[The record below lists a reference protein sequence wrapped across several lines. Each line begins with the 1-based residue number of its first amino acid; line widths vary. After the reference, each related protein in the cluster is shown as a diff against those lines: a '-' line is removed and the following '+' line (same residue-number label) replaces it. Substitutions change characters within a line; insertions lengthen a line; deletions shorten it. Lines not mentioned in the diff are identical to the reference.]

1 MVYARSVDLA
11 SSTGLGAAGTTISA
25 SCCCCAGS
33 PMNQFAS
40 DRQPPPSSA
49 RSGRQGNEDWDAGP
63 VPSRFRR
70 RPGVTALAAFG
81 VLAVVV
87 AAVVGLA
94 ARCDDDAG
102 SAIGGGI
109 TPPPC
114 AEAGTREV
122 VEPPS
127 GSAFRFQMPQCFRSG
142 EGLISPG
149 PGRGDGRT
157 RVVLLP
163 VDLPL
168 TAGEP
173 VTAQITV
180 SATDVG
186 ADAAS
191 DSDQEMEEQFRR
203 GLGVAGAGVEAVRR
217 DISGARGWGF
227 RVNNPHRPLV
237 AWAFAKG
244 TMQITVICR
253 WFADD
258 IEARMLAGCN
268 QVVDTLTIA

>member
-1 MVYARSVDLA
+1 
-11 SSTGLGAAGTTISA
+11 
-25 SCCCCAGS
+25 
-33 PMNQFAS
+33 MNEFANG
-40 DRQPPPSSA
+40 RQLPPSSA
-49 RSGRQGNEDWDAGP
+49 RSGQQGNEDWDAGP

-94 ARCDDDAG
+94 ARGDNDDAR
-102 SAIGGGI
+102 STIGGGVS
-109 TPPPC
+109 PPPC
-114 AEAGTREV
+114 ADPGTREV
-122 VEPPS
+122 VEPPF

-157 RVVLLP
+157 RVALLP

-173 VTAQITV
+173 VTAQINV
-180 SATDVG
+180 SATDIG

-191 DSDQEMEEQFRR
+191 DSDQEMEEQLRR
-203 GLGVAGAGVEAVRR
+203 GLGVAGDRVEAVRR

-227 RVNNPHRPLV
+227 RVNDPHRPLV
-237 AWAFAKG
+237 AWAFGKG

-268 QVVDTLTIA
+268 QVVDTLTIT